1 MQTSGWGGGHTGS
14 GEPTSSL
21 AFLPEAEL
29 AALTK
34 EQLVC
39 PPPSACAVSPRN
51 GICVN
56 STSRPVPSWQVFLPL
71 KEEDALREREK
82 ALAPDGSAL
91 LSPQKDV
98 SVSPSVKWGH

>member
-1 MQTSGWGGGHTGS
+1 MGS

-21 AFLPEAEL
+21 AFLPVAEL

-56 STSRPVPSWQVFLPL
+56 ST
-71 KEEDALREREK
+71 
-82 ALAPDGSAL
+82 
-91 LSPQKDV
+91 
-98 SVSPSVKWGH
+98 